1 MPFRIRISRNEAL
14 VQEIIH
20 LKKREHSSNCLSK
33 GKYLIKPYLLFQAQ
47 LRTRIMILWLF
58 FSLEGTWNFS
68 EPKAM
73 ALGKDPVMA
82 IAVVSD
88 NLWCSC
94 GNKLFIISHDEE
106 VIKVCFLTDVFFF
119 LRYHKKVHS
128 VDLKSSYSFHTG
140 PKIEENEHQ

>member
-1 MPFRIRISRNEAL
+1 MSFRIRISRNEAL

-20 LKKREHSSNCLSK
+20 LKKREHSSNCL
-33 GKYLIKPYLLFQAQ
+33 IKPYLLFQAQ
-47 LRTRIMILWLF
+47 PRTRIMILWLF

-82 IAVVSD
+82 IAVVSE

-106 VIKVCFLTDVFFF
+106 VIKVCFLTDVFFSYDTT
-119 LRYHKKVHS
+119 RR
-128 VDLKSSYSFHTG
+128 SSL
-140 PKIEENEHQ
+140 

>member
-1 MPFRIRISRNEAL
+1 M
-14 VQEIIH
+14 
-20 LKKREHSSNCLSK
+20 SNCLSK
-33 GKYLIKPYLLFQAQ
+33 GKYLIKPYLLSQAQ
-47 LRTRIMILWLF
+47 PRTRIMFLWLF

-82 IAVVSD
+82 IAVVSE

-106 VIKVCFLTDVFFF
+106 VIKVCFLTDVFF
-119 LRYHKKVHS
+119 LRYHKKAHS
-128 VDLKSSYSFHTG
+128 VNLKSSYSFHTG
-140 PKIEENEHQ
+140 PKIEENDHQ

>member
-1 MPFRIRISRNEAL
+1 M
-14 VQEIIH
+14 
-20 LKKREHSSNCLSK
+20 SNCLSK
-33 GKYLIKPYLLFQAQ
+33 GKYLIQPYLLFQAQ
-47 LRTRIMILWLF
+47 PRTRIMFLWLF

-82 IAVVSD
+82 IAVVSE

-106 VIKVCFLTDVFFF
+106 VIKVCFLTDVFFPTIPQEGP
-119 LRYHKKVHS
+119 LC
-128 VDLKSSYSFHTG
+128 KSEVELFFSHRA
-140 PKIEENEHQ
+140 ENRRE